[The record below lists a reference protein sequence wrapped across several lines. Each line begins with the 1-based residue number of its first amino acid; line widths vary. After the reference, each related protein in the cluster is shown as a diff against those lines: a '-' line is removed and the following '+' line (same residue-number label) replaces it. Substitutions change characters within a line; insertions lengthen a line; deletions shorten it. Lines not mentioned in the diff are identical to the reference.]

1 MESVIN
7 RLSII
12 CFTEEQ
18 STFQICEQMSMKG
31 SEMSTFCL
39 TGERL
44 SEEPLSTEV
53 GSLGTVGD
61 AV

>member
-1 MESVIN
+1 MN

-18 STFQICEQMSMKG
+18 STLQICEQVSMKG
-31 SEMSTFCL
+31 SEMSIFRV

-44 SEEPLSTEV
+44 SEE
-53 GSLGTVGD
+53 SLKRWGHTW
-61 AV
+61 